1 MAIVITRTVVLPGLM
16 LAYALVVILGRPAT
30 AAGAL
35 LLFGCALLLAATLFG
50 RNTVDA
56 FVGDRLRAIDV
67 RPLTVTGVDRHAGRP
82 PSWPDSG
89 FRNIW
94 RRHEGRLR
102 EAV

>member
-16 LAYALVVILGRPAT
+16 LAYALVVISRGRRRRRAPRCSSA
-30 AAGAL
+30 
-35 LLFGCALLLAATLFG
+35 ALLLAATLFG
-50 RNTVDA
+50 RKTVDA

-67 RPLTVTGVDRHAGRP
+67 RPPTGTGVNRPAGQP

-89 FRNIW
+89 FRNIG